1 MQAERA
7 RSSLDTAD
15 LFLPLCY
22 TFILVPLC
30 QLHSLHFFVN
40 LETYGPVTAPALISF
55 YLHGQKRKAS
65 YPAPELKIPGHNQ
78 LCGLS
83 QKKRAMLSESWI
95 KEKNMS
101 SGGQKG
107 IEKAEIITNL
117 SNQTEIIWLQILI
130 ITHKND
136 YWSSDK
142 VTIES
147 FLKC

>member
-7 RSSLDTAD
+7 RSSLDTTN

-22 TFILVPLC
+22 TFILVPLG

-78 LCGLS
+78 LCWLFPE
-83 QKKRAMLSESWI
+83 KKSYA
-95 KEKNMS
+95 
-101 SGGQKG
+101 
-107 IEKAEIITNL
+107 
-117 SNQTEIIWLQILI
+117 
-130 ITHKND
+130 
-136 YWSSDK
+136 
-142 VTIES
+142 V
-147 FLKC
+147 